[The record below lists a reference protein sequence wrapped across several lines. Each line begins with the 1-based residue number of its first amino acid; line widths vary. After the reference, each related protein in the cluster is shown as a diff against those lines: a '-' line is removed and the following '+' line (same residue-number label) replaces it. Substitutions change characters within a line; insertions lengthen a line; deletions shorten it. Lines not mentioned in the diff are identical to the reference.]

1 MTVATAGME
10 HSARSGSPRQGALD
24 ANRVRTDF
32 PILDERVHGNR
43 LTYLDNAA
51 TSQKPRQVINAVSGF
66 YEHQNANIHRGV
78 HHLSQHATEAYE
90 GAREKVRR
98 FLNAGDVR
106 EIVFV
111 RGTTEAV
118 NLVAHSF
125 GRLKVRRGDE
135 VVISA
140 MEHHSNIVPWQ
151 ILCQERGA
159 ALKVIPMSESGDLIR
174 DEYEGLLTDRTR
186 IVSVAHVSNAL
197 GTVNPVKWISAVAR
211 ERGIAVL
218 IDGAQAAPHLP
229 IDVVDIGCDFYTI
242 SGHKMFGPTG
252 IGALYGRAD
261 LLEAMPPYQ
270 GGGDMIRSVTF
281 EKTTFAPIPSKFEA
295 GTPAI
300 AEVVGLGAAIDYVES
315 IGRERIAVY
324 EAELVQYALK
334 RLGDVQGLRLI
345 GMPEH
350 RAGVVSFVLGDI
362 HAHDL
367 GTVLD
372 QFGVAVRTGH
382 HCAQPVMDFY
392 GLAATARASFA
403 LYNTREDV
411 DALVQALEKAK
422 EVFGVV

>member
-1 MTVATAGME
+1 VTATSVGTGRTE
-10 HSARSGSPRQGALD
+10 RSGTDPTGNLDPTRIRQ
-24 ANRVRTDF
+24 DF
-32 PILDERVHGNR
+32 PILEERVNGNR

-51 TSQKPRQVINAVSGF
+51 TSQKPRGVISAISGF

-78 HHLSQHATEAYE
+78 HYLSQHATEAYE
-90 GAREKVRR
+90 GVREKVRQ
-98 FLNAGDVR
+98 FVNAGNAR

-125 GRLKVRRGDE
+125 GRLKVRPGDE
-135 VVISA
+135 IVISA

-151 ILCQERGA
+151 MLCEDQRA
-159 ALKVIPMSESGDLIR
+159 ILKVIPMNESGDLCL
-174 DEYEGLLTDRTR
+174 DEYERMLTDRTR
-186 IVSVAHVSNAL
+186 IVAVNHVSNAL
-197 GTVNPVKWISAVAR
+197 GTVNPVKWITAVAR

-218 IDGAQAAPHLP
+218 IDGAQAAPHLN
-229 IDVVDIGCDFYTI
+229 IDVRDIGCDFYTV

-252 IGALYGRAD
+252 IGALFGRAA

-281 EKTTFAPIPSKFEA
+281 DKTEYAPIPTKFEA

-300 AEVVGLGAAIDYVES
+300 AEVVGLGAAIDYLDS
-315 IGRERIAVY
+315 IGREHIAAY
-324 EAELVQYALK
+324 ETDLIEYALK
-334 RLGDVQGLRLI
+334 QLSQVKHLRFI
-345 GMPEH
+345 GTPEH
-350 RAGVVSFVLGDI
+350 RAGVISFVLADI

-372 QFGVAVRTGH
+372 QYGVAVRTGH

-392 GLAATARASFA
+392 GVPATARASFA

-411 DALVQALEKAK
+411 DVLVQALEKAK
-422 EVFGVV
+422 EVFNVV